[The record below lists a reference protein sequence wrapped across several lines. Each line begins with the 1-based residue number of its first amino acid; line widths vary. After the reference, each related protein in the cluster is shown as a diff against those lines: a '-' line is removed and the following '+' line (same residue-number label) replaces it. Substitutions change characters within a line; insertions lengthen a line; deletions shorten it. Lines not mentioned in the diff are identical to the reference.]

1 MEVIHLKKLSKFC
14 FVVIVCLI
22 LTSYA
27 SNNGSVD
34 KNILSKMQDGLENSD
49 ILIYYKQDIDD
60 VNNMEKSKS
69 INIWCYDIDLN
80 NDELVDKIVIFR
92 SPLHSG
98 SQGDKFDILIRN
110 SNGTYMNAS
119 PFSVIQLYT
128 QGNIP
133 EEDTSVT
140 ILKARSNGFYDIE
153 IRKPGDIKYFKL
165 AFDGV
170 GYKIDKD

>member
-1 MEVIHLKKLSKFC
+1 MEVIHLGNLSKFC
-14 FVVIVCLI
+14 LIVIVCLI
-22 LTSYA
+22 FTSCA
-27 SNNGSVD
+27 SNSGSVD
-34 KNILSKMQDGLENSD
+34 KNILTNMQDGLENSD
-49 ILIYYKQDIDD
+49 ILNYYKQDIDD
-60 VNNMEKSKS
+60 VNNIAISKS

-80 NDELVDKIVIFR
+80 DDELVDMIVIFR
-92 SPLHSG
+92 SSLQSS
-98 SQGDKFDILIRN
+98 SQGDKFDVLIRN
-110 SNGTYMNAS
+110 SNGTFMNAS

-153 IRKPGDIKYFKL
+153 IRNPGDIKYFKL

-170 GYKIDKD
+170 GYKIDKN